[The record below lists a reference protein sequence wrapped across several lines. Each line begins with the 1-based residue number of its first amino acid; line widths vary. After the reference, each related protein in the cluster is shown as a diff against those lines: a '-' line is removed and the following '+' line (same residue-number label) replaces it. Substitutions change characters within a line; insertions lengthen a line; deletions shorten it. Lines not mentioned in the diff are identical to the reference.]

1 MSVRQVFAEFQFS
14 FCEVLL
20 LKIKNTLFVCLFS
33 FFKKQNICWYCEGT
47 QIKLFAASNYVYS
60 YIYEEKL

>member
-20 LKIKNTLFVCLFS
+20 LKIKNTQLV
-33 FFKKQNICWYCEGT
+33 FFILKSKTFCWYCEGT

-60 YIYEEKL
+60 YLYEEKL

>member
-20 LKIKNTLFVCLFS
+20 LKIKNTLFVCLFV
-33 FFKKQNICWYCEGT
+33 FF
-47 QIKLFAASNYVYS
+47 F
-60 YIYEEKL
+60 